1 MDVKQAIK
9 RLMGYIRQH
18 ELLNPGDRVILGVSG
33 GADSTAMLLLFSQI
47 RYLLNLQLLTVHIN
61 HQLRGAD
68 SDHDQE
74 AVKKLCYELNI
85 PLIIRKVSL
94 PKDGNLENEARKKR
108 MEIFQQMM
116 QLYQY
121 RKVLLAHHQHDQ
133 AETVLLN
140 LMRGSGVTGMAG
152 IKPVSGHILHPM
164 LCFSR
169 KEIEELLQTAKLTWQ
184 TDSSNLDKGFS
195 RNRVRHELIPT
206 MRDAYNPQIVEHLV
220 MQAEIFRQTE
230 EIMLDRTRLQFKR
243 IVIDINEEQAMLSLP
258 LLRKLKPIERYY
270 IYRKAIHK
278 LSGVDSD
285 FMSAH
290 HLAIES
296 VLAAGG
302 SKKLDLANGILIT
315 KLYEELLISWKRTEE
330 TPEEKEVE
338 IDAERARVVF
348 GHYRFQFKY
357 LRTHPRIQ
365 EEGMNKYRVLI
376 DADAITYPF
385 KIRYRMPGDR
395 FIPFGMEQFK
405 RLKEFFIDEKVPKY
419 ERDLV
424 PLLDDGEK
432 IFWVVGHRL
441 DNRVRYHEG
450 SSRYLEI
457 TVEPTQ
463 ENPKRAANRKKNAR
477 GSDESDEL

>member
-1 MDVKQAIK
+1 MDVKQAVK

-18 ELLNPGDRVILGVSG
+18 ELLSPGDRVILGVSG

-68 SDHDQE
+68 SENDQE

-85 PLIIRKVSL
+85 PLIIRKVTL
-94 PKDGNLENEARKKR
+94 PDGGNLENEARKKR
-108 MEIFQQMM
+108 MEIFRQMM

-121 RKVLLAHHQHDQ
+121 GKVLLAHHQHDQ

-140 LMRGSGVTGMAG
+140 LMRGSGLTGMAG

-164 LCFSR
+164 LCFNRS
-169 KEIEELLQTAKLTWQ
+169 EIEDLLQAANITWQ
-184 TDSSNLDKGFS
+184 TDASNLDKGFS
-195 RNRVRHELIPT
+195 RNRVRHDLIPM
-206 MRDAYNPQIVEHLV
+206 MREGFNPQLVEHLV
-220 MQAEIFRQTE
+220 MQAEIFGQAE
-230 EIMLDRTRLQFKR
+230 EIMQDRTRQHFKR
-243 IVIDINEEQAMLSLP
+243 VLIDISDDQAVLSLP
-258 LLRKLKPIERYY
+258 LLKKLKPIERYY

-278 LSGVDSD
+278 LSGVESD

-296 VLAAGG
+296 VLTAGG
-302 SKKLDLANGILIT
+302 SKKLYLANGIVIT
-315 KLYEELLISWKRTEE
+315 KLYKELLISQNKAETE
-330 TPEEKEVE
+330 PQEKEVE

-357 LRTHPRIQ
+357 LRTHPRMAD
-365 EEGMNKYRVLI
+365 EGVNKYRVLL
-376 DADAITYPF
+376 DADAIKYPF

-424 PLLDDGEK
+424 PILDDGEK
-432 IFWVVGHRL
+432 LFWVVGHRL

-463 ENPKRAANRKKNAR
+463 ESPKRAANRKKNAR
-477 GSDESDEL
+477 GNDESDEL